1 MGSIEDLAEVS
12 ETVHPDGVPVLRKEF
27 IFDEYQIYEARA
39 FGAEAILLIV
49 SMLSESQIREFMD
62 IANSLYLQC
71 LVEIHDE
78 HELEIAVNC
87 GAEVIGINNRDLRT
101 FKTDLS
107 VSLNLARDIP
117 EGKIIVSESGINST
131 KHLDQLDVVGI
142 DAVLV
147 GEALVTSPDIGRKVM
162 ELSGK

>member
-1 MGSIEDLAEVS
+1 MSILS
-12 ETVHPDGVPVLRKEF
+12 SSQLKE
-27 IFDEYQIYEARA
+27 
-39 FGAEAILLIV
+39 LINV
-49 SMLSESQIREFMD
+49 TEELGM
-62 IANSLYLQC
+62 QC
-71 LVEIHDE
+71 LVEIHDIAE
-78 HELEIAVNC
+78 MNIAVES
-87 GAEVIGINNRDLRT
+87 GARVIGINNRDLRT

-107 VSLNLARDIP
+107 VTLNLASDIP

-131 KHLDQLDVVGI
+131 EHLDQLDVVGI